1 MRAKFSVLDIF
12 SGAGGFSRGFKEA
25 GFDIL
30 VSIENDPPVSKTYKA
45 NFPETEQI
53 ADDVKEID
61 YNVLK
66 SLGYQRG
73 DFDVIIASPP
83 CEPFTPTNKNRKTDP
98 IDRLYCDPI
107 GQLYL
112 HAIRIIN
119 EVRPKFFV
127 IENVAGILQDDIKES
142 IFKELKRSGY
152 DEIYFN
158 VLYAEHH
165 GVPSMRTRVFVSNLK
180 LELKKQRMISVE
192 EALKDLPNP
201 GSYWPPNHEEPQP
214 LTKRL
219 RKRVSNA
226 RWGRAMIEF
235 EGAENK
241 RFRNFIRLNPYRPA
255 PTVMGSS
262 RFIHPFE
269 DRLLTVREQARLM
282 GFPDYHV
289 FLGGRDSQYN
299 MIGEAVPPPLS
310 KEIALYVMNY
320 LKENIVNRGVNNQ
333 KLM

>member
-1 MRAKFSVLDIF
+1 MKPKFSVLDIF
-12 SGAGGFSRGFKEA
+12 SGGGGFSRGFKEA
-25 GFDIL
+25 GFNIL
-30 VSIENDPPVSKTYKA
+30 ASIENDPPVAKTYKA
-45 NFPETEQI
+45 NFPETELI
-53 ADDVKEID
+53 ADDAKEID

-66 SLGYQRG
+66 SFGYQRN

-83 CEPFTPTNKNRKTDP
+83 CEPFTPTNKKRKEVP

-112 HAIRIIN
+112 HAIRLIN
-119 EVRPKFFV
+119 EMKPRFFV
-127 IENVAGILQDDIKES
+127 IENVAGILHEDIKSS
-142 IFKELKRSGY
+142 IINELKKSGY
-152 DEIYFN
+152 NEVYFN
-158 VLYAEHH
+158 VLYAEYH
-165 GVPSMRTRVFVSNLK
+165 GVPSIRTRVFVSNINLD
-180 LELKKQRMISVE
+180 LKKQKMISVE
-192 EALKDLPNP
+192 EALKDLPSP
-201 GSYWPPNHEEPQP
+201 GNYYPPNHEEPQP
-214 LTKRL
+214 LTKKL
-219 RKRVSNA
+219 RKRVSSA
-226 RWGRAMIEF
+226 KWGRAMIEF

-299 MIGEAVPPPLS
+299 MVGEAVPPPLA
-310 KEIALYVMNY
+310 KEIANYIINY
-320 LKENIVNRGVNNQ
+320 LKE
-333 KLM
+333 